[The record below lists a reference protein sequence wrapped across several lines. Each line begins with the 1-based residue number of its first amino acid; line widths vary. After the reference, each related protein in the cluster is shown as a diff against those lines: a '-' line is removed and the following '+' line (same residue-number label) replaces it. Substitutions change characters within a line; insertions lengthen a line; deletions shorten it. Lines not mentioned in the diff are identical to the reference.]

1 MSVPARRQSRTR
13 TRNRR
18 SHHALKPVNTA
29 DCSNCKAPVLSHKAC
44 EACGFYKGKQV
55 LNVARKQERE
65 LKRVQKKA
73 YEKTQVEEKVENV
86 ENVEDVEKKG
96 EKKEEPKVEKK
107 SSEAGSGSAGETKE
121 KKSE

>member
-44 EACGFYKGKQV
+44 EACGFYNGKQV
-55 LNVARKQERE
+55 LNVARKQNRD
-65 LKRVQKKA
+65 LKKAQKKA
-73 YEKTQVEEKVENV
+73 YEKSQAEEKVESVESVEDV
-86 ENVEDVEKKG
+86 ENVETKENPKAEKKVA
-96 EKKEEPKVEKK
+96 KKKT
-107 SSEAGSGSAGETKE
+107 TK